1 MAAVHPVAIRA
12 LQLLSSLFVGLA
24 LLVAPW
30 TSLWDQHPAL
40 AISEQMRRVAL
51 SPWVRGSVSGLG
63 LLNLVA
69 AAFDAFEI
77 FRPRAAT
84 RPRG

>member
-1 MAAVHPVAIRA
+1 MAAHPVAIRA

-40 AISEQMRRVAL
+40 AISDEFRRLAL
-51 SPWVRGSVSGLG
+51 SPWTRGSISGVG

-69 AAFDAFEI
+69 AAFDAFQI
-77 FRPRAAT
+77 FRPRADTAA
-84 RPRG
+84 RG